1 MAQTN
6 LTVCYFLGNDVVDS
20 HLKFNNK
27 WAFSPNNFDG
37 LNTYL
42 NDLTLATN
50 LYLGEKKNN
59 DDELFLLFSGQVSGI
74 LMASRGLEN

>member
-27 WAFSPNNFDG
+27 WAFNPNNYDG

-59 DDELFLLFSGQVSGI
+59 DDELFLLLSGQVSGI